1 MNASGL
7 SVPDPAWLPSFPN
20 SDTLFHPLV
29 GLGQQGTN
37 VNIVQNPLTLVMN
50 IKSADDYA
58 QLNGLLAKIQSAPP
72 DQNPIWA
79 ALTKLRTVHFAR
91 FVFLSNNTQLA
102 VITTYDGS
110 FDKYIN
116 DFIDEIGDVF
126 NALLSHMSGAPPLPV
141 QQNRD
146 AFLAYVKANDL
157 RCIDPFYSAY
167 PQAPVVT
174 ILDALNQD

>member
-1 MNASGL
+1 MN
-7 SVPDPAWLPSFPN
+7 P
-20 SDTLFHPLV
+20 
-29 GLGQQGTN
+29 
-37 VNIVQNPLTLVMN
+37 IQNPLTLIMN
-50 IKSADDYA
+50 IKSPEDFA

-72 DQNPIWA
+72 DHNPIWI
-79 ALTKLRTVHFAR
+79 ALTRLKTVHFAR

-126 NALLSHMSGAPPLPV
+126 NALLSHMSDAPALPV

-146 AFLAYVKANDL
+146 AFLAYVKKNDL
-157 RCIDPFYSAY
+157 RGIEPFYSAY
-167 PQAPVVT
+167 PQASVIT
-174 ILDALNQD
+174 ILDALQQN